1 MMRQA
6 AMVYVGDTERL
17 LFHDP
22 LIILSDKILRVLL
35 KILMYLPRKIIKLLL
50 VTNIHNSKQ
59 STNRA
64 TLSKQKA
71 ALVLWI

>member
-1 MMRQA
+1 
-6 AMVYVGDTERL
+6 MVYVGDIERL

-35 KILMYLPRKIIKLLL
+35 KIHMYLPRKIIKLLL

-59 STNRA
+59 STNLA
-64 TLSKQKA
+64 TLSKHRS
-71 ALVLWI
+71 LL